1 MIPSLTPTG
10 ALHALL
16 ALSCIVIGAIQLSA
30 AKNGVGHRARGYA
43 FVYAMLVADAS
54 ALALYRFNGAF
65 NMFHVGAIANF
76 ACIVLA
82 MIPVLRSPRASN
94 WKRRHYYFIAWSY
107 VSLLAAAASEVVI
120 RGLQLPNRHEVGL
133 VSFIVVALATA
144 AGYRMIERHQPT
156 TQPGVPTTSQGA
168 ST

>member
-16 ALSCIVIGAIQLSA
+16 ALSCIVIGALQLVA
-30 AKNGVGHRARGYA
+30 PKRGVGHRARGYA
-43 FVYAMLVADAS
+43 FVYAMLIVDVS
-54 ALALYRFNGAF
+54 ALALYRFNGTF
-65 NMFHVGAIANF
+65 NMFHAGAIANF

-107 VSLLAAAASEVVI
+107 VSLLAAATSEVVV
-120 RGLQLPNRHEVGL
+120 RLLQLPTRQEVGL
-133 VSFIVVALATA
+133 AVFIVVLLATA
-144 AGYRMIERHQPT
+144 AGYHMIERHRPPSE
-156 TQPGVPTTSQGA
+156 PGVPTTSQGA
-168 ST
+168 PT